1 MSLKP
6 PNKQIVLL
14 TIRIRSFWL
23 NLGMEMDDFSLH
35 ALNDRMD
42 SPAVSTT
49 TVTNSQE
56 EVAEEI
62 ALETVTTEGWNLVL
76 YNDEHNTFDHVI
88 EMLISICEHEAMQ
101 AEQCALMVHFKGK
114 CSVLSGTYDELEPK
128 CSKLLS
134 ADLTAEIEA

>member
-1 MSLKP
+1 MFQMRPSKE
-6 PNKQIVLL
+6 NMTFRAQAIKAD
-14 TIRIRSFWL
+14 IRPII
-23 NLGMEMDDFSLH
+23 GADE
-35 ALNDRMD
+35 
-42 SPAVSTT
+42 
-49 TVTNSQE
+49 Q
-56 EVAEEI
+56 VAEDI

-88 EMLISICEHEAMQ
+88 EMLISICEHDALQ

-128 CSKLLS
+128 CTKLLN